1 MTMQPT
7 KKQKLWMYEKMVTS
21 RRFEEAIA
29 KIYFEGKQPIFNMA
43 NGPIPGEM
51 HLSDGQ
57 EPCAVG
63 VCAHLNPEDVVTA
76 THRPHHQAIA
86 KGVDLKRMAA
96 EIFGKQTGLSGGRGG
111 HMHLF
116 DPTVNFACSGI
127 VAQGLG
133 PAVGAALSRKMQNKP
148 GVAIAYMGEGAANQG
163 AFHEALNLAS
173 VWKLPVVFVIEDNAW
188 GISVSKTAS
197 TAVPRNHVRAQAYA
211 MPGHHVENNDTL
223 AIFTAAGEA
232 IERARSGDGP
242 SLIEIE
248 TSRLAGHFM
257 GDAEAY
263 RPQGEKDGLMAKDP
277 IPAFRDHLLQSG
289 ESNEEELAAIEALAQ
304 DTVEE
309 AIAFA
314 RESPDPDPA
323 EALSG
328 TFVETAREGV
338 AA

>member
-1 MTMQPT
+1 MTKQAT
-7 KKQKLWMYEKMVTS
+7 TAQKLWMYEKMVTS

-29 KIYFEGKQPIFNMA
+29 RIYLEGKQPVFNMA

-63 VCAHLNPEDVVTA
+63 VCVHLTAGDIVTA

-86 KGVDLKRMAA
+86 KNVDLKRMAA
-96 EIFGKQTGLSGGRGG
+96 EIFGKSTGLSGGRGG

-116 DPTVNFACSGI
+116 DPAVNFACSGI
-127 VAQGLG
+127 VGQGLG
-133 PAVGAALSRKMQNKP
+133 PAVGAALSRKMQGKP
-148 GVAIAYMGEGAANQG
+148 GVAVAYIGEGAVNQG

-188 GISVSKTAS
+188 GISVSKAAS
-197 TAVPRNHVRAQAYA
+197 TAVPHNHVRADAYA
-211 MPGHHVENNDTL
+211 MPGHRVENNDTL
-223 AIFTAAGEA
+223 AIFAAAGEA
-232 IERARSGDGP
+232 IERARSGGGP

-263 RPQGEKDGLMAKDP
+263 RPEGEKDGLVAKDP
-277 IPAFRDHLLQSG
+277 IPAFRRHLL
-289 ESNEEELAAIEALAQ
+289 ESEGIDEQDLVLIEDRARDAV
-304 DTVEE
+304 DE

-314 RESPDPDPA
+314 RQSPDPDPA
-323 EALSG
+323 DALSG
-328 TFVETAREGV
+328 MFVETTGKGAD
-338 AA
+338 A